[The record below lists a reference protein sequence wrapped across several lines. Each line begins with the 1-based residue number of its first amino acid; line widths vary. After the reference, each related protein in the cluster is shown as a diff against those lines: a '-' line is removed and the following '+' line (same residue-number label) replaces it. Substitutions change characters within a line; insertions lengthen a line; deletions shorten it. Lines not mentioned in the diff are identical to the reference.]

1 MIRMGIDIAQSPQRS
16 LASFICL
23 HHWIYTYIVSW
34 LLTWKFSPETVIMSK
49 NALRC
54 SVYRYTADQW
64 VARRMSHSGS
74 LFGFSGP
81 CIWTM
86 HSRNGIAGK
95 LRVAQGY
102 FEERV
107 GS

>member
-23 HHWIYTYIVSW
+23 HHGIYTYIVSW
-34 LLTWKFSPETVIMSK
+34 LLTWKFSLETVKTSK

-54 SVYRYTADQW
+54 SIYRYTADQW

-95 LRVAQGY
+95 LRVAQGH